1 MINLPDHASVVIVGA
16 GPSGLM
22 MAALLLRQGI
32 QPVIIDSKKELTKQ
46 SRALAV
52 HARSLE
58 ILRQLGLSDQFLKE
72 GTQVSGFDFYFLNDE
87 QPARLGIDGADKT
100 LFPFVLTLE
109 QSKTEKNLL
118 EDLTAHACPVYW
130 DSSLVHVEQSDEGVM
145 LQVSQ
150 GELDKSIRCDWLIGA
165 DGASSAVRKA
175 FRINFSGGSY
185 IQRFYLADLNL
196 TMPYPDTQ
204 IRIISKKE
212 GFNALFPIS
221 DNLVRCIGI
230 VPATLKDRTDLSF
243 DDLKPYITFT
253 LGVPLQV
260 ESCNWFSVYGLHH
273 RMADRFRS
281 RRVFLIG
288 DAAHVHSP
296 VGGQGM
302 NTGLQD
308 AYNLAW
314 KLAGVVNN
322 EYDKGIL
329 DSYSSERM
337 PVARGLLK
345 TTDRLFSMIVSDNFL
360 IKRIR
365 KWMVPVLLQRIA
377 GSKDFKGEL
386 FKRISQIGISY
397 RKSTLSVHHSAST
410 TIKAGDRLPF
420 MHVYDEKLKVDSD
433 LHQWCSKGGFTLLVL
448 GELNPM
454 TVSGIAKWIKS
465 AYPFALNFFYMPPSD
480 RNKAIFEAF
489 EINSGKAKRAIV
501 VRPDL
506 HIGYINDIVDTELI
520 DGYLKQVIG
529 WRKT

>member
-32 QPVIIDSKKELTKQ
+32 QPIIIDSKMELTKQ

-58 ILRQLGLSDQFLKE
+58 ILRELDLSDQFLKE
-72 GTQVSGFDFYFLNDE
+72 GTQVSGFDFYFVNDE
-87 QPARLGIDGADKT
+87 HPARLIIDGSDKT

-130 DSSLVHVEQSDEGVM
+130 DSTLLHVQQSDEGVV
-145 LQVSQ
+145 LEVRQ
-150 GELDKSIRCDWLIGA
+150 GELNKRVSCDWLIGA
-165 DGASSAVRKA
+165 DGASSGVRKA
-175 FRINFSGGSY
+175 LKINFSGGSY
-185 IQRFYLADLNL
+185 IHRFYLADLNL
-196 TMPYPDTQ
+196 TIPYSDNQ

-221 DNLVRCIGI
+221 NNVVRCIGV
-230 VPATLKDRTDLSF
+230 VPAALKNRTDLSF
-243 DDLKPYITFT
+243 DDLKPYVTFT

-260 ESCNWFSVYGLHH
+260 ESCNWFSVYSLHH
-273 RMADRFRS
+273 RMADQFRS

-314 KLAGVVNN
+314 KLAGVLNN
-322 EYDKGIL
+322 EYNIRIL
-329 DSYSSERM
+329 DSYSLERM

-345 TTDRLFSMIVSDNFL
+345 TTDRMFSMIVSDNFL
-360 IKRIR
+360 IKRVR
-365 KWMVPVLLQRIA
+365 KWLAPVLLQRIA
-377 GSKDFKGEL
+377 DSKYLKGEL
-386 FKRISQIGISY
+386 FRRISQIAINY
-397 RKSTLSVHHSAST
+397 RKSSLSVHHSATT

-420 MHVYDEKLKVDSD
+420 LRLYDEKLKVDTD
-433 LHQWCSKGGFTLLVL
+433 LHQWCSKGVFTLLVL
-448 GELNPM
+448 GELSPM
-454 TVSGIAKWIKS
+454 AVSGIAKWIKS
-465 AYPFALNFFYMPPSD
+465 AYPLGLNFFYMPRSE
-480 RNKAIFEAF
+480 RNITIFEAF
-489 EINSGKAKRAIV
+489 EINGEKAKRAVI

-529 WRKT
+529 WRKA

>member
-1 MINLPDHASVVIVGA
+1 MMSLPDHASVVIVGA

-52 HARSLE
+52 HARTLE

-72 GTQVSGFDFYFLNDE
+72 GMQVSGFDFYFLNDE
-87 QPARLGIDGADKT
+87 EPGRLIIDGSDKT

-109 QSKTEKNLL
+109 QSKTEKHLL
-118 EDLTAHACPVYW
+118 EDLTAHVCPVYW
-130 DSSLVHVEQSDEGVM
+130 DTTLLRVEQSDEGVV
-145 LQVSQ
+145 LQMRQ
-150 GELDKSIRCDWLIGA
+150 GELDKRISCDWLIGA

-175 FRINFSGGSY
+175 LKINFSGGSY
-185 IQRFYLADLNL
+185 IHRFYLADLEL
-196 TMPYPDTQ
+196 TIPYPDNQ
-204 IRIISKKE
+204 IRIISKKD

-221 DNLVRCIGI
+221 NNLVRCIGV
-230 VPATLKDRTDLSF
+230 VPAALKNRTDLRF
-243 DDLKPYITFT
+243 DDLKPYVTFT

-273 RMADRFRS
+273 RMADQFRS

-314 KLAGVVNN
+314 KLAGVVNK
-322 EYDKGIL
+322 EYNKAIL
-329 DSYSSERM
+329 DSYSLERM
-337 PVARGLLK
+337 PVAHGLLK
-345 TTDRLFSMIVSDNFL
+345 TTDRLFSMIVSNNFF

-365 KWMVPVLLQRIA
+365 KWVAPVLIQRIA
-377 GSKDFKGEL
+377 RSKDLKGEL
-386 FKRISQIGISY
+386 FKRISQIGITY
-397 RKSTLSVHHSAST
+397 RKSILSVHHSAT
-410 TIKAGDRLPF
+410 TAIKAGDRLPF
-420 MHVYDEKLKVDSD
+420 LRVFDEKLKVDTD
-433 LHQWCSKGGFTLLVL
+433 LQAWCSKGGFTLLVL
-448 GELNPM
+448 GELSPM
-454 TVSGIAKWIKS
+454 AVSGIAKWIKS

-489 EINSGKAKRAIV
+489 EMSSRKAKKAII

-529 WRKT
+529 WRKA

>member
-1 MINLPDHASVVIVGA
+1 MIKLPDHASVVIVGA

-46 SRALAV
+46 SRALAI

-58 ILRQLGLSDQFLKE
+58 ILRHLGLSDQFLKQ
-72 GTQVSGFDFYFLNDE
+72 GTQVSGFDFYFLDDE
-87 QPARLGIDGADKT
+87 QPARLMIDGSGKT

-130 DSSLVHVEQSDEGVM
+130 DTSMVNLQQSDEKVT
-145 LQVSQ
+145 LELRQ
-150 GELDKSIRCDWLIGA
+150 GGLTKTINCDWLIGA
-165 DGASSAVRKA
+165 DGASSAVRRALK
-175 FRINFSGGSY
+175 INFAGGSY
-185 IQRFYLADLNL
+185 IHRFYLADLNP
-196 TMPYPDTQ
+196 TIPYPDNQ

-212 GFNALFPIS
+212 GFNALFPIG
-221 DNLVRCIGI
+221 NHLIRCIGI
-230 VPATLKDRTDLSF
+230 VPASLKGRGDLRF

-253 LGVPLQV
+253 LGTPLQV
-260 ESCNWFSVYGLHH
+260 ESCNWFSVYSLHH
-273 RMADRFRS
+273 RMADQFRS

-314 KLAGVVNN
+314 KLAGVVNH
-322 EYDKGIL
+322 EYDKRIL

-337 PVARGLLK
+337 PVATELLR
-345 TTDRLFSMIVSDNFL
+345 TTDRLFSIVVSDNFL
-360 IKRIR
+360 IKRVR
-365 KWMVPVLLQRIA
+365 KWLVPLLLQRVA
-377 GSKDFKGEL
+377 GSKNFKQDL
-386 FKRISQIGISY
+386 FKRISQIGINY
-397 RKSTLSVHHSAST
+397 RKSKLSLHYSASVA
-410 TIKAGDRLPF
+410 IQAGDRLPYLPVF
-420 MHVYDEKLKVDSD
+420 DEKLKVDSD

-448 GELNPM
+448 GELSPM
-454 TVSGIAKWIKS
+454 MVSGIAKWIKS
-465 AYPFALNFFYMPPSD
+465 SYPFELNFFYMPPSD
-480 RNKAIFEAF
+480 KNKAVFEAF
-489 EINSGKAKRAIV
+489 EINTKRAKRAVV

-506 HIGYINDIVDTELI
+506 HIGYVNDIVDIELI

-529 WRKT
+529 WRTA

>member
-1 MINLPDHASVVIVGA
+1 MIKLPEHASVVIVGA

-58 ILRQLGLSDQFLKE
+58 ILQQLGLADSFLEE
-72 GTQVSGFDFYFLNDE
+72 GTQVFGFDFDFLNDE
-87 QPARLGIDGADKT
+87 QPARLVIDGSDST
-100 LFPFVLTLE
+100 MFPFILMLE

-130 DSSLVHVEQSDEGVM
+130 DTSLVCVEQSDERVVLGVR
-145 LQVSQ
+145 Q
-150 GELDKSIRCDWLIGA
+150 GDVERRISCDWLVGA
-165 DGASSAVRKA
+165 DGASSCVRKA
-175 FRINFSGGSY
+175 LSINFSGGSY
-185 IQRFYLADLNL
+185 IHRFYLADLNL
-196 TMPYPDTQ
+196 AIPYPDKQ
-204 IRIISKKE
+204 IRIVSKKE
-212 GFNALFPIS
+212 GFNALFPL
-221 DNLVRCIGI
+221 NNYLVRCIGI
-230 VPATLKDRTDLSF
+230 VPAALKERSDLSYN
-243 DDLKPYITFT
+243 DLKPYITFT

-314 KLAGVVNN
+314 KLTGVVNKEYN
-322 EYDKGIL
+322 ESIL

-337 PVARGLLK
+337 PVARGLLR
-345 TTDRLFSMIVSDNFL
+345 TTDRLFSIIVSNNVL

-365 KWMVPVLLQRIA
+365 KWVVPLLLQRVA
-377 GSKDFKGEL
+377 ENASFKAKL
-386 FKRISQIGISY
+386 FERISQIGISY
-397 RKSTLSVHHSAST
+397 RKSALSVHHSVST
-410 TIKAGDRLPF
+410 TIKAGDRLPYLRLF
-420 MHVYDEKLKVDSD
+420 DEKLKVETD

-448 GELNPM
+448 GELSPM
-454 TVSGIAKWIKS
+454 AVSGIAKWIKS
-465 AYPFALNFFYMPPSD
+465 AYPFELNFFYMPPSD
-480 RNKAIFEAF
+480 RNKAVFEAF
-489 EINSGKAKRAIV
+489 DLNNGKAKRAVI

-529 WRKT
+529 WRKG